1 MEKIIYLI
9 GHGNMKLDEF
19 LEILKG
25 KKVDVLVDVRSVPFS
40 KYVPDFNK
48 ESLKE
53 FLLNN
58 NIDYVHMGSMLGG
71 KRNPE
76 WFNKHMNTKEFEKGI
91 YILQEGVNGSIAAI
105 MCSEIDYR
113 KCHRRFI
120 GLKLADEGFIVE
132 DISKKGIVQK
142 IDQKTLVSF

>member
-1 MEKIIYLI
+1 MEKIVYLI

-25 KKVDVLVDVRSVPFS
+25 KKVDTLVDVRSVPFS
-40 KYVPDFNK
+40 KYVPDFNG
-48 ESLKE
+48 ENLKG
-53 FLLNN
+53 FLLKN
-58 NIDYVHMGSMLGG
+58 NIHYVHMGSILGG

-91 YILQEGVNGSIAAI
+91 YILQEGINGNVAAI

-142 IDQKTLVSF
+142 VDQKTLVNF

>member
-1 MEKIIYLI
+1 MEKVIYLI
-9 GHGNMKLDEF
+9 GHGNMKLDKF
-19 LEILKG
+19 LEILKE
-25 KKVDVLVDVRSVPFS
+25 KKVDMLVDVRSVPFS

-53 FLLNN
+53 VLLKN
-58 NIDYVHMGSMLGG
+58 NIEYVHMGSVLGG
-71 KRNPE
+71 KRDPE
-76 WFNKHMNTKEFEKGI
+76 WFNKYMNTKEFEKGI
-91 YILQEGVNGSIAAI
+91 YILQEGINESIAAI

-120 GLKLADEGFIVE
+120 GSKLADGGFIVE

-142 IDQKTLVSF
+142 IGQKTLVSF

>member
-1 MEKIIYLI
+1 MEKIVHLI
-9 GHGNMKLDEF
+9 GHGSMKLDEF

-25 KKVDVLVDVRSVPFS
+25 KKVDMLVDVRSVPFS
-40 KYVPDFNK
+40 KYVPDFNE

-53 FLLNN
+53 FLLKN
-58 NIDYVHMGSMLGG
+58 NINYVHMGSILGG

-91 YILQEGVNGSIAAI
+91 YILQEGINGSVAAI

-113 KCHRRFI
+113 RCHRRFI

-132 DISKKGIVQK
+132 DISKKGIIQK
-142 IDQKTLVSF
+142 VDQKTLVNF